1 MLQDVH
7 GQSPKG
13 RGAANALRRTYCKN
27 SGVFVGQFLH
37 ELSGLSDVRIKRLK
51 KEGKLLTG
59 EQNAMPSLKF
69 VAVPLPPQPVF
80 RGVFGMPIRIT
91 P

>member
-1 MLQDVH
+1 MP
-7 GQSPKG
+7 GPG
-13 RGAANALRRTYCKN
+13 CFRGAVPTQ
-27 SGVFVGQFLH
+27 V
-37 ELSGLSDVRIKRLK
+37 SGLSDVRIKRLK